1 MAFGPETTT
10 DEVLDGVDLHGRLA
24 VVTGASSGLGAE
36 TARALAAAGARVVM
50 AVRNVSAV
58 GDGDA
63 EAEVRELDLA
73 SLASVRAFTDG
84 FLASHDR
91 LDVLVNN
98 AGVMATPLRRTAE
111 GFESQFGT
119 NHVGHFLLTN
129 RLRPALDAAGAA
141 RVVNLSS
148 AGHRMSDIQWDD
160 PNYERRP
167 YDKWEAYGQSKTANV
182 LFTVALERRLA
193 PRGGHAYAVHPG
205 MIATNLARDVTKADF
220 DDLIAR
226 RTPGPG
232 ETGGMPALKSIAA
245 GAATSVWAATAPEL
259 DAHGGAYLEDCRV
272 SAAMP
277 YASDPEAAER
287 LWTLTEQLVAEHF
300 PD

>member
-10 DEVLDGVDLHGRLA
+10 DEVLDGIDLHGRVV

-50 AVRNVSAV
+50 AVRNVGVVGAV
-58 GDGDA
+58 GDPD
-63 EAEVRELDLA
+63 AEVRELDLA
-73 SLASVRAFTDG
+73 SLASVRAFTDR
-84 FLASHDR
+84 FLAGHDR

-98 AGVMATPLRRTAE
+98 AGVMASPLRRTAE

-129 RLRPALDAAGAA
+129 RLWPALTAAPAA

-148 AGHRMSDIQWDD
+148 AGHRLSDILWDD

-193 PRGGHAYAVHPG
+193 PSGGHAYAVHPG

-232 ETGGMPALKSIAA
+232 ETGGLPAMKSVEA

-259 DAHGGAYLEDCRV
+259 DAHGGAYLEDCHV
-272 SAAMP
+272 SEAMP
-277 YASDPEAAER
+277 YATDLEAAER
-287 LWTLTEQLVAEHF
+287 LWALTEELVAESF
-300 PD
+300 V